1 MSPNLHG
8 RTIRVVSPGRWT
20 KPEALTRFAA
30 LIGGFGAKVDIDPQ
44 CSLRDG
50 QLAGDDPARAA
61 VFNAALADSRV
72 DVIWCARG
80 GYGASRI
87 LGAIDWRVASPGKIL
102 IGHSDV
108 TLLHQQALRAGVTP
122 IHGAMPIDTLS
133 DEKLDNVVRAAEIVS
148 VVLQKAIRPAAHFDL
163 KPVRPGHARGKL
175 DAGNLSVLTNLIG
188 TPFEPDWRGVIL
200 CVEDINEYFYAL
212 DRLFVHLS
220 QSRLAQG
227 IAGLVLGEFLDSKE
241 SDVAWGKSVEE
252 MAAQHFPNIPIA
264 TGLPIGHGA
273 HNRPL
278 ILGQEAVLDVSDAA
292 ALAVKEEKLPALSA
306 AS

>member
-1 MSPNLHG
+1 MSPDLHG
-8 RTIRVVSPGRWT
+8 RTIRVISPGRWT
-20 KPEALTRFAA
+20 KPEALTRFSA
-30 LIGGFGAKVDIDPQ
+30 LVSSFGAKVEIDPQ
-44 CSLRDG
+44 CSARDG
-50 QLAGDDPARAA
+50 QLSGDDAARAGA
-61 VFNAALADSRV
+61 LNAALADPRV
-72 DVIWCARG
+72 DIVWAARG

-87 LGAIDWRVASPGKIL
+87 LGAIDWRSASPGKIL

-122 IHGAMPIDTLS
+122 IHAAMPIDTLS
-133 DEKLDNVVRAAEIVS
+133 DDKIDNVVRAAEAAS
-148 VVLQKAIRPAAHFDL
+148 ALLQKAIRPAAHFDL
-163 KPVRPGHARGKL
+163 RPVRPGHAQGKL

-188 TPFEPDWRGVIL
+188 TRFEPDWRGVIL

-227 IAGLVLGEFLDSKE
+227 VAGLVLGEFLDSKE
-241 SDVAWGKSVEE
+241 SDVAWGRTVEE

-273 HNRPL
+273 RNRPL